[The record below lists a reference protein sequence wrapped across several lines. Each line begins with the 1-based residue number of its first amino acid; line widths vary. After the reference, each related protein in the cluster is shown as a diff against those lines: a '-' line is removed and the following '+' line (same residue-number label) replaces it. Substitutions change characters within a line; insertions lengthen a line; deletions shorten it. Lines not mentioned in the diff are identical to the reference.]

1 MSGSLRAR
9 APGSLPL
16 PKAASE
22 SAPVPAAS
30 SSIAQTADG
39 PSPFPQEFL
48 SCPARFL
55 LSRRGGGRYHLA
67 GASVTQACRK
77 HTIPPLTTRRRTV
90 SIGRGVSHAGL
101 PKAHVS
107 LGID

>member
-55 LSRRGGGRYHLA
+55 LSRRGGGRYQLA

-77 HTIPPLTTRRRTV
+77 HTSDRYGDETSVVRMHSGNGP
-90 SIGRGVSHAGL
+90 HEEM
-101 PKAHVS
+101 
-107 LGID
+107 DE

>member
-55 LSRRGGGRYHLA
+55 LSRRGGGRYQLA

-77 HTIPPLTTRRRTV
+77 HTVDVFPALIAGTFQSPTDLFLLPLSEV
-90 SIGRGVSHAGL
+90 RGVR
-101 PKAHVS
+101 
-107 LGID
+107 